1 LNLSCFHPFSVSWLR
16 ALLFSV
22 TWILLILSVIL
33 TDLLNIRNLSQSTLA
48 VGFACLSYFSGSCIF
63 IFFFFFEEIFCSSR
77 YFIFWV
83 NLNKI
88 FLKTE
93 ARKRIEKIIAKLL
106 VNILFDFL
114 LKDLKLGFFLK
125 FHYILNIPLRCEG
138 SLIITSSS
146 INGLYDFF
154 MLIIKSLNWSWNKII
169 RADTFLH
176 VFTIVDVFF
185 LDIFI
190 LLFIA
195 CWRKEKCE
203 DCLCLLEFNWNVCL
217 KIFSSE
223 FLLIFFY
230 CFGFFFKFILRLGFR
245 FIRWHERFF
254 LVHRATFLHLRVIL
268 F

>member
-1 LNLSCFHPFSVSWLR
+1 MNLSCFHTFSVSWLR

-22 TWILLILSVIL
+22 AWILLIFRVIS

-48 VGFACLSYFSGSCIF
+48 VGFACLSYFSRSRIF

-77 YFIFWV
+77 YFIFRV
-83 NLNKI
+83 DFNKI

-106 VNILFDFL
+106 VDIFFNSL

-138 SLIITSSS
+138 TLIITSSS
-146 INGLYDFF
+146 INRLYNFF
-154 MLIIKSLNWSWNKII
+154 VLIIKSLNWSWNEII

-176 VFTIVDVFF
+176 VFTIIDVFF
-185 LDIFI
+185 LNIFI

-203 DCLCLLEFNWNVCL
+203 NCLCLLEFNWNVCL
-217 KIFSSE
+217 KIFSSK

-230 CFGFFFKFILRLGFR
+230 CFGFFFILVLRLGFR

>member
-1 LNLSCFHPFSVSWLR
+1 M
-16 ALLFSV
+16 
-22 TWILLILSVIL
+22 
-33 TDLLNIRNLSQSTLA
+33 
-48 VGFACLSYFSGSCIF
+48 
-63 IFFFFFEEIFCSSR
+63 
-77 YFIFWV
+77 

-146 INGLYDFF
+146 INGLYNFF
-154 MLIIKSLNWSWNKII
+154 MLIIKSLNRSWDEII

-254 LVHRATFLHLRVIL
+254 LIHRATFLHLRVIL
-268 F
+268 RSQWAFRFDFILLFIFSLLLLFGLQKFQILLCVLFISLCDQFFWSTNFTIHYDYTVIDLWLRCLCPTHWRF